1 MNKKIKKNQHLVSQF
16 IQKQFS
22 NENKKIYGIKEIELI
37 NDGSI
42 KYEINKFSITNTM
55 CKKDSYELP
64 NISLNYLEN
73 EFSKIESKYVSIYNE
88 LVLLIEKKDS
98 YKKIKEYITNKCMP
112 YFLWFYYRTY
122 QFTLLGLEEENTNLQ
137 QKQKLLR
144 FKDTLFD
151 SKYLYE
157 LSKTI
162 LNCYNMYILESTS
175 EDFLLSDCYLC
186 TASTNFKG
194 YYSSDYRIWSNRLI
208 GLKNMLILI
217 PINAKY
223 YILFTDDP
231 SFFIENNFKKNHYIK
246 IYKNNIWRYNS
257 IIYRNCW

>member
-88 LVLLIEKKDS
+88 LVLLIEKKIHI
-98 YKKIKEYITNKCMP
+98 KK
-112 YFLWFYYRTY
+112 
-122 QFTLLGLEEENTNLQ
+122 
-137 QKQKLLR
+137 
-144 FKDTLFD
+144 
-151 SKYLYE
+151 
-157 LSKTI
+157 
-162 LNCYNMYILESTS
+162 
-175 EDFLLSDCYLC
+175 
-186 TASTNFKG
+186 
-194 YYSSDYRIWSNRLI
+194 
-208 GLKNMLILI
+208 
-217 PINAKY
+217 
-223 YILFTDDP
+223 
-231 SFFIENNFKKNHYIK
+231 
-246 IYKNNIWRYNS
+246 
-257 IIYRNCW
+257 